1 MRGAV
6 RVWRAA
12 VGLWAG
18 AWLALGQPFQLPTAN
33 QDIFRSGGET
43 RYFVGTAGRPWTS
56 GTFGCVR
63 SEGQQLHEGW
73 DIRAVGRDRQGEPT
87 DEVRAAADGVV
98 AYLNSRP
105 ALSNYGRYLILR
117 HRVNGL
123 EIYSLYAH
131 LARVRDGLQ
140 PGRPVRAGEVLGVMG
155 RSANTRTAISRD
167 RAHLHFELGLRIS
180 DRFSAW
186 YRKHFPGERND
197 HGEFNGRN
205 FLAVDPLPVF
215 REQLRRGAA
224 FDLVALL
231 RAQTPLCRVQVRA
244 TRPAWLRRHPQF
256 LVENPRA
263 RSEGVAGYE
272 VTFNYHGLPYRWM
285 PLSASE
291 LRSTAR
297 YHLIEVNAA
306 EQQAR
311 PCGKLVSRRGVGWRL
326 TANAERL
333 LELLL
338 E

>member
-1 MRGAV
+1 MQGAV
-6 RVWRAA
+6 RA
-12 VGLWAG
+12 VVGIWAG
-18 AWLALGQPFQLPTAN
+18 ALLVLAQPFQLPTVN
-33 QDIFRSGGET
+33 QDIFQAGGET

-73 DIRAVGRDRQGEPT
+73 DIRPVGRDRQGEPT
-87 DEVRAAADGVV
+87 DEVRATADGIV
-98 AYLNSRP
+98 AYINTRP
-105 ALSNYGRYLILR
+105 SLSNYGRYLILK

-131 LARVRDGLQ
+131 LARVRAGLAAGQ
-140 PGRPVRAGEVLGVMG
+140 AVRAGEVLGVLG
-155 RSANTRTAISRD
+155 RSANTRPAIAPD

-180 DRFSAW
+180 DRYRAW
-186 YRKHFPGERND
+186 HRRRFPGERND

-205 FLAVDPLPVF
+205 FLGVDPLPVF

-224 FDLVALL
+224 FDLVHLL
-231 RAQTPLCRVQVRA
+231 RAQTPLCRVQVRTA
-244 TRPAWLRRHPQF
+244 RPSWVRRYPQF

-263 RSEGVAGYE
+263 RHEGVAGYE
-272 VTFNYHGLPYRWM
+272 ITFNYHGLPFRWM
-285 PLSASE
+285 PLAAAE

-297 YHLIEVNAA
+297 HHLVEVNVA

-311 PCGKLVSRRGVGWRL
+311 PCGKLVVRRGDGWRL
-326 TANAERL
+326 TAAAERL
-333 LELLL
+333 LELLT